1 MALTLEQQSA
11 VQRTGQDVCV
21 LAGPGSGKTSVLT
34 ERFAWLVE
42 NWSVS
47 PRNILAITFTEK
59 SAAEIRHRVSQRLQG
74 LADPVD
80 IELAP
85 ISTMHSL
92 CTRILKEF
100 AIPAGLDPGFDLWD
114 ERQASASLFASAE
127 HVLNCAAR
135 AEKSAL
141 RRLFLTWNSSDMIN
155 DLCKVHNKIR
165 SYSETFPLGAI
176 DADPER
182 TLADMIAFAN
192 DVAASQGSTDNSKK
206 WHAAFC
212 DWWRQAR
219 PKLARPDWDAIA
231 AIAQMPKQGS
241 LPGALK
247 AVAAPLYQL
256 AQTAPAHLVSHCVA
270 EERAYLLAI
279 LQRVS
284 AEYTHRKTL
293 AARIDFQDLE
303 HRAIRLLRANA
314 GVREEL
320 QRRYEHLLI
329 DEMQDTNAVQW
340 TLIDLLR
347 SPGSLFAVGDINQSI
362 YSFRF
367 AAPEQFIAYRDSL
380 AANGASIDLLLR
392 NFRSRE
398 SILAFTDQVCEKL
411 PGIEH
416 RSLQPGRAFQSDHLS
431 VSLHPYEE
439 HREEHAWIADEIL
452 NLRDNFVVEP
462 KGAAAPRA
470 LRLSDVAI
478 LVRKSNTGEH
488 IAAALAEAGIPSVMS
503 GGRAFFNAQEVIDL
517 INYLAVLANPTD
529 GIALAAVLRSPF
541 FGWSD
546 DDLLNHRPL
555 PAFPQR
561 ALIDEAS
568 PELFLVQALDASG
581 YCDSLAPEQKA
592 NVDKFLRIVRDEW
605 QASPRPLRAFLD
617 ELSAMRVASAEKS
630 APQPDAEDAV
640 HILTVHASKG
650 LEFPV
655 VFLAGA
661 AATATAPPASIDYD
675 PEIGIGIRWSHPATG
690 KPLPDFEAHEI
701 AARAKVIRGAESD
714 RMLYV
719 GLTRAEQRLYVSWA
733 SKKQRRS
740 GWLKAIDPHRGFLF
754 PVEAGRELTPEPQP
768 PTPTIPRVDLYPL
781 DPRPPGISTTTPT
794 DLATYARCP
803 RRYFLDRLAG
813 LQPPAPSAAIELG
826 NAVHAILAGQQPAM
840 PSEEAEALAAVFR
853 DSDLARRAEV
863 AVWLEHEFD
872 VVFEVDGLVVEGQ
885 LDLCFE
891 ESDGTLV
898 IVDYKTDAKPSNG
911 YAIQL
916 ALYREALAKLFPNNP
931 ICSYLFFVR
940 ANEVIE
946 STAPLD
952 RTLLHRF
959 QNGSDFEVRPG
970 NHCQRCPHMGAACP
984 VTP

>member
-42 NWSVS
+42 QWSVS
-47 PRNILAITFTEK
+47 ARNILAITFTEK
-59 SAAEIRHRVSQRLQG
+59 AAAEIRHRVSERLQG
-74 LADPVD
+74 LADPMD

-85 ISTMHSL
+85 ISTMHGL

-114 ERQASASLFASAE
+114 ERQASAALFASAE
-127 HVLNCAAR
+127 HVLNRAAR
-135 AEKSAL
+135 EEKAAL
-141 RRLFLTWNSSDMIN
+141 RRLFATWNSRDMID

-165 SYSETFPLGAI
+165 SYTETFPLGAI
-176 DADPER
+176 ETDAPHL
-182 TLADMIAFAN
+182 LADLHTFAN
-192 DVAASQGSTDNSKK
+192 DVAATQATTDSSKK
-206 WHAAFC
+206 WHAVFC
-212 DWWRQAR
+212 DWWRAAQ
-219 PKLARPDWDAIA
+219 PKLTRPDWDAIS
-231 AIAQMPKQGS
+231 AIEQLPKRGS
-241 LPGALK
+241 LPAALK
-247 AVAAPLYQL
+247 AVTAPLYQL
-256 AQTAPAHLVSHCVA
+256 AESAPARLVSHCVA

-279 LQRVS
+279 LQRVA
-284 AEYTHRKTL
+284 AEYTRRKES

-303 HRAIRLLRANA
+303 HRAIRLLHANA

-347 SPGSLFAVGDINQSI
+347 SPGTLFAVGDINQSI

-367 AAPEQFIAYRDSL
+367 AAPEQFIAYRDRL
-380 AANGASIDLLLR
+380 ASDGASIDLLVR

-398 SILAFTDQVCEKL
+398 SILAFTDTVCEKL
-411 PGIEH
+411 AGIEH
-416 RSLQPGRAFQSDHLS
+416 RPLQPGRLFRSDHLS
-431 VSLHPYEE
+431 VSLHPFEE
-439 HREEHAWIADEIL
+439 HHEEHTWIASEIL
-452 NLRDNFVVEP
+452 HLRDTFVVEP
-462 KGAAAPRA
+462 KRDGAPRA

-503 GGRAFFNAQEVIDL
+503 GGRGFFNAQEVIDL
-517 INYLAVLANPTD
+517 INYLTVLANPTD

-581 YCDSLAPEQKA
+581 YCESLAPEQQA
-592 NVDKFLRIVRDEW
+592 NVDKFLRIVREEW
-605 QASPRPLRAFLD
+605 RAGPRSLRAFLD
-617 ELSAMRVASAEKS
+617 EIAAMRAASAEKS

-640 HILTVHASKG
+640 RILTVHASKG

-661 AATATAPPASIDYD
+661 AAGASGPQASIDYD
-675 PEIGIGIRWSHPATG
+675 PEVGIGVRWSHPATG
-690 KPLPDFEAHEI
+690 NAVPDLEAHEI
-701 AARAKVIRGAESD
+701 ASRAKVIRGFESD

-754 PVEAGRELTPEPQP
+754 PVEPGRELTRESQP
-768 PTPTIPRVDLYPL
+768 PTPIMPRVDLSSL
-781 DPRPPGISTTTPT
+781 GPRPPGLSATTPT
-794 DLATYARCP
+794 DLAAYARCP

-813 LQPPAPSAAIELG
+813 LQPQAPSTAIELG
-826 NAVHAILAGQQPAM
+826 NAVHAILAGQQPTE
-840 PSEEAEALAAVFR
+840 PNQEAEALAAVFR
-853 DSDLARRAEV
+853 DSDLARRAAA

-885 LDLCFE
+885 IDLCFE

-898 IVDYKTDAKPSNG
+898 IVDYKTDARPSNSYG
-911 YAIQL
+911 IQL
-916 ALYREALAKLFPNNP
+916 ALYREAMAKLYPNNP
-931 ICSYLFFVR
+931 IRSYLFFVR
-940 ANEVIE
+940 GNEVIE
-946 STAPLD
+946 STDPLD
-952 RTLLHRF
+952 RDLIHRF
-959 QNGSDFEVRPG
+959 QIGDDFEVRPG
-970 NHCQRCPHMGAACP
+970 NHCQRCPHVGAACP
-984 VTP
+984 VTL